1 MSKKRK
7 ICFILPHFHLEYS
20 GGAEIQ
26 CYYLAKELLKRDW
39 EVHYIRETSS
49 NLETK
54 QMEGITVH
62 GIPKRKAYLKWQN
75 KSALINKMKEIQADV
90 WYNRATLAYLPFVVR
105 GAEEAGGKVAFA
117 FSRDSQFN
125 YAEFRQT
132 YKDLK
137 MKVYSTIEQFF
148 FFRALKKTDQL
159 LVQTQQQKQL
169 LHEALALSADH
180 IYNAHPVE
188 SNTGEESER
197 KQLILWIA
205 RIKHF
210 KRPELFLDIARR
222 LKDEP
227 YEFRLIGKLTGDALS
242 QRLEEEAKALPN
254 VKLMGHQTSEQ
265 VHAALRQARIMVS
278 TSDVEGFSNTF
289 IEAWLRAVP
298 VLSLNVDPDG
308 LIQEH
313 GLGHVE
319 SDLNTFCT
327 VIQDLMNA
335 PEQWNALSQRCEMF
349 ARNHFDIKKA
359 VDKLEA
365 VLLQQQQVCDFT
377 ISATP

>member
-26 CYYLAKELLKRDW
+26 CYYLAKELLKREW
-39 EVHYIRETSS
+39 EVHYIRESS
-49 NLETK
+49 DQQIK

-75 KSALINKMKEIQADV
+75 KQALIAKMKDIQADF
-90 WYNRATLAYLPFVVR
+90 WYNRATLAYLPFITQ
-105 GAEEAGGKVAFA
+105 GAKEAGGKVAFA

-148 FFRALKKTDQL
+148 FFRALKKTDRL

-169 LHEALALSADH
+169 LHQALSLSADH

-188 SNTGEESER
+188 PHASDQPIR
-197 KQLILWIA
+197 KPLILWIA

-210 KRPELFLDIARR
+210 KRPELLLEIARR
-222 LKDEP
+222 LKDQP
-227 YEFRLIGKLTGDALS
+227 YEFRLIGKLTGDSLS
-242 QRLEEEAKALPN
+242 QRLVHEAQSLPN
-254 VKLMGHQTSEQ
+254 VELMGHQTSEQ
-265 VHAALRQARIMVS
+265 VHAALREAKALIS

-289 IEAWLRAVP
+289 IEAWLRGVP
-298 VLSLNVDPDG
+298 VLSLNVDPDS

-319 SDLNTFCT
+319 PDLDTFCT
-327 VIQDLMNA
+327 VIQQLMDA
-335 PEQWNALSQRCEMF
+335 PEQWSELSERCEMF
-349 ARNHFDIKKA
+349 AQNHFDIQKA
-359 VDKLEA
+359 VDKLET
-365 VLLQQQQVCDFT
+365 VLCQQQQKCDYT